1 MSKFFI
7 ERPIFATVLAIVT
20 VLLGFVSLISLPIA
34 QYPEITPPTV
44 EVTAYYYGADA
55 ETISE
60 VVGQTIEQQVNGVEN
75 MLYMSS
81 VSSSSGIYTLT
92 ITFEVGTD
100 IDMATVL
107 VQNRVSIAQASLPEE
122 VKRLGVTTQKKSRN
136 FVVMITLTS
145 ENDIFDNLY
154 LNNYANLHIVD
165 ELKRLPGVGGVSTFG
180 ADDYS
185 MRIWLDPDVLQA
197 RQLTPLDISSAL
209 SEQNVQVAA
218 GRIGET
224 PAPSG
229 QKFQYTLST
238 QGRYSDPE
246 EFGNSIIKSYP
257 DGRVLRLKDVARIEM
272 ASKNYFIDATLNGHP
287 TCVIQVFQLPGAN
300 ALELAE
306 AVKAKMEQLN
316 KNFPPKLQYQI
327 SLDNTRFVTASI
339 DEVYETLF
347 IAFILVILVILL
359 FLQDWRSTLIPTITI
374 PVSIIGTFLVMA
386 AMGFSI
392 NMLTLFG
399 LILAIGIVVDD
410 AIVVVENTSRHLEA
424 GLGRK
429 EATILAMKEVTG
441 PIIATTL
448 VLLAVFIPTAFMG
461 GITGQLFQQFAITI
475 AASTVF
481 SAINALTLSPSLC
494 AMILR
499 PPKESNFFIYK
510 HFNKGFGV
518 FQKGYNTI
526 VSGFIRK
533 IGLTI
538 IIFVILVVLTFFG
551 FVKMPSSFLPTEDQ
565 GYLMVSSQLP
575 DGASLE
581 RTANYAKIMDSICSQ
596 IPEIEYYVNI
606 IGFSVLENASVSNQ
620 AVSYIILKDWSE
632 RPNRENKVDF
642 IAQKI
647 MKEAKK
653 HDEAIVIAFLPP
665 SISGLGTS
673 DGFEYMLQDKGNV
686 GFSELQNM
694 TTELTTKGNQT
705 AGLSQLFSTFR
716 ATVPQLY
723 LEIDRDK
730 VKNQKLSLSS
740 VFKTLT
746 AYFGT
751 MYVNDFNKF
760 GRIYQVKI
768 MAESMN
774 RARVEDIYKLNVR
787 NSDGNMVPF
796 GSFVKVK
803 EKLGAETVTRYNL
816 YPAAKIT
823 GNASAGYSSGQA
835 MTLMEQL
842 SDQKLNNQFGYEW
855 TSMSYQEKRASSST
869 AVIYALAFILIFL
882 VLSAQ
887 YESWTS
893 PVAVLFGIPLALAG
907 AILGC
912 LIMGLSI
919 SIYSQIGMILLI
931 ALAAKNAI
939 LIVEFARDNRMKGES
954 IEKSAI
960 DAANIRLRPIL
971 MTSFAFILGVFP
983 LVIANGAG
991 AASRVSLGSAV
1002 FFGMTL
1008 CTLLGTLFVPPFY
1021 VIMQRLQEYKSRKK
1035 AKKTSQPSENSQN

>member
-7 ERPIFATVLAIVT
+7 ERPIFATVLAIVI
-20 VLLGFVSLISLPIA
+20 VLLGLVSLVSLPIA

-44 EVTAYYYGADA
+44 QVSAYYSGADA

-60 VVGQTIEQQVNGVEN
+60 VVGQTIEQQVNGVED

-81 VSSSSGIYTLT
+81 VSSSSGTYTLT
-92 ITFEVGTD
+92 VTFEVGTD

-107 VQNRVSIAQASLPEE
+107 VQNRVAIAESSLPEE
-122 VKRLGVTTQKKSRN
+122 VTRLGITTKKKSTD
-136 FVVMITLTS
+136 FVVMISLTS
-145 ENDIFDNLY
+145 EGDCFDNLY
-154 LNNYANLHIVD
+154 LNNYANLNIVD
-165 ELKRLPGVGGVSTFG
+165 ELKRLPGVGDVTTFG

-185 MRIWLDPDVLQA
+185 MRVWLDPDLLQA
-197 RQLTPLDISSAL
+197 RGLTPLDISRAL

-218 GRIGET
+218 GRIGEN

-238 QGRYSDPE
+238 QGRFSDPK
-246 EFGNSIIKSYP
+246 EFENTIIKSFD
-257 DGRVLRLKDVARIEM
+257 DGRILRLKDVARVEL
-272 ASKNYFIDATLNGHP
+272 ASKGYTLDATLNGRQ

-306 AVKAKMEQLN
+306 AAKAKMEQLS

-327 SLDNTRFVTASI
+327 ALDNTRFVTASI

-347 IAFILVILVILL
+347 IAFVLVILVILL
-359 FLQDWRSTLIPTITI
+359 FLQDWRSTLIPAITI
-374 PVSIIGTFLVMA
+374 PVSIVGTFLVMA

-410 AIVVVENTSRHLEA
+410 AIVVVENTSRHLEE
-424 GLGRK
+424 GMEPK
-429 EATILAMKEVTG
+429 EAAILAMKEVTG
-441 PIIATTL
+441 PIVATTL
-448 VLLAVFIPTAFMG
+448 VLLSVFIPTAFMG

-481 SAINALTLSPSLC
+481 SAINALTLSPSMC

-499 PPKESNFFIYK
+499 KPKESKFFIYK
-510 HFNKGFGV
+510 YFNKGFGK
-518 FQKGYNTI
+518 FQNVYNAA
-526 VSGFIRK
+526 VSGFVRK
-533 IGLTI
+533 IGMTVVVFIILGILTI
-538 IIFVILVVLTFFG
+538 FG
-551 FVKMPSSFLPTEDQ
+551 FVKMPSSFIPTEDQ
-565 GYLMVSSQLP
+565 GYLMVVSQLP
-575 DGASLE
+575 DGAAME
-581 RTANYAKIMDSICSQ
+581 RTVLYAKNLDSIFAKM
-596 IPEIEYYVNI
+596 PEIESYINI
-606 IGFSVLENASVSNQ
+606 IGFSALENTTISNQ
-620 AVSYIILKDWSE
+620 MVSYIVLKDWDE
-632 RPNRENKVDF
+632 RPEKENKADF
-642 IAQKI
+642 LAQKI
-647 MKEAKK
+647 MMEASAY
-653 HDEAIVIAFLPP
+653 DEASVITFLPP
-665 SISGLGTS
+665 AISGLGTS
-673 DGFEYMLQDKGNV
+673 DGFEFMLQDKGNV
-686 GFSELQNM
+686 GFTELQNM
-694 TTELTTKGNQT
+694 TDELSLKGNQT
-705 AGLSQLFSTFR
+705 EGLSHLFSTFR
-716 ATVPQLY
+716 ASVPQLY
-723 LEIDRDK
+723 LDIDRDK
-730 VKNQKLSLSS
+730 VKNQKLSLSD

-768 MAESMN
+768 MAESIN
-774 RARVEDIYKLNVR
+774 RAKIDDIYKLNVR
-787 NSDGNMVPF
+787 NADGNMVPF
-796 GSFVKVK
+796 GSFVSIN
-803 EKLGAETVTRYNL
+803 EKLGTETVTRYNL
-816 YPAAKIT
+816 YPAAKIN
-823 GNASAGYSSGQA
+823 GNSAAGFSSGQA

-842 SDQKLNNQFGYEW
+842 SDQTLNNQFGYEW

-893 PVAVLFGIPLALAG
+893 PVAVLLGVPLALAG
-907 AILGC
+907 AILGN
-912 LIMGLSI
+912 LIMGLSM

-939 LIVEFARDNRMKGES
+939 LIVEFARENRAKGES

-960 DAANIRLRPIL
+960 DAANVRLRPIL

-991 AASRVSLGSAV
+991 AASRVSLGTAV
-1002 FFGMTL
+1002 FFGMIL
-1008 CTLLGTLFVPPFY
+1008 CTLLGTLFVPAFY
-1021 VIMQRLQEYKSRKK
+1021 VIMQRLQERKSRKS
-1035 AKKTSQPSENSQN
+1035 AKKDN